1 MYREFSAALL
11 TGLFVA
17 GSAFC
22 SAASDLHDREL
33 SSVEREV
40 VSLADAMPAEK
51 YDFAPSSGSFN
62 GVRPFRLQMTHLATV
77 IYEVSAGILGE
88 KMPVD
93 AGKNENGSEA
103 LKTKDD
109 VVQYLKAAF
118 TYGHKA
124 MHSLTDENVMGMVDS
139 PFGKKASRA
148 YLADI
153 TIWHSYDHYGQSVV
167 YARMSGIVPPASR

>member
-1 MYREFSAALL
+1 MNF
-11 TGLFVA
+11 
-17 GSAFC
+17 
-22 SAASDLHDREL
+22 
-33 SSVEREV
+33 SSVEKEV
-40 VSLADAMPAEK
+40 VSLAEAMPADK
-51 YDFAPSSGSFN
+51 YDFAPTGGSFSS
-62 GVRPFRLQMTHLATV
+62 VRTFRLQMTHLATV

-93 AGKNENGSEA
+93 AGKNENGADA

-124 MHSLTDENVMGMVDS
+124 MHAINDQNVMGLVDS

-148 YLADI
+148 SLADI
-153 TIWHSYDHYGQSVV
+153 TVWHSYDHYGQSVV